1 MIMIEDRLTVKER
14 CEIMSHIERK
24 AKMFGKTAAT
34 DDIYTDIF
42 NMAMRESGTY
52 GIDYVNPKY
61 LYAVHEAIDSY
72 ELPSYLMDKMEE
84 GKTNDGENNSADGN
98 SELG

>member
-14 CEIMSHIERK
+14 CEIMAHIDRK
-24 AKMFGKTAAT
+24 AKSFGNTATT
-34 DDIYTDIF
+34 DEIYADIF
-42 NMAMRESGTY
+42 SMAMREAGTY

-84 GKTNDGENNSADGN
+84 GKTNDGENNSTDGN
-98 SELG
+98 SDLG

>member
-14 CEIMSHIERK
+14 CEIMSHIESK

-34 DDIYTDIF
+34 DDIYPDFF

-61 LYAVHEAIDSY
+61 LYAIHEAIDAY

-84 GKTNDGENNSADGN
+84 GKTNDGENNSTDGN
-98 SELG
+98 SDLG

>member
-1 MIMIEDRLTVKER
+1 MIEVRLTVKER

-24 AKMFGKTAAT
+24 TNTFGKTAAT

-84 GKTNDGENNSADGN
+84 GKTNDGENNSADGDFK
-98 SELG
+98 LD